1 MHINCDHNE
10 CLIASTVFWRPAE
23 LGVQERRH
31 THTLR
36 NAFFFFFFLLL
47 LLFFGEFS
55 DWFVR
60 ESNKRKWLDR
70 WSVSAIS
77 CWGLFFICAHQSS
90 NGQPLSFLPRSL
102 CSVLFF
108 SFLFFFDFVS
118 ILYCS
123 SHSPN
128 IGGGGV
134 SKRLHYTHT
143 STNSDSPLIDFRSRT
158 QLSLMNVTPLLLLLF
173 LLLFWLG

>member
-1 MHINCDHNE
+1 MFDSIDGFLVAGRARHPRTATQTQKGIF
-10 CLIASTVFWRPAE
+10 LFLVIAFI
-23 LGVQERRH
+23 L
-31 THTLR
+31 
-36 NAFFFFFFLLL
+36 
-47 LLFFGEFS
+47 GEFS

-90 NGQPLSFLPRSL
+90 NGQPAPFFSLSFS
-102 CSVLFF
+102 F
-108 SFLFFFDFVS
+108 SFSFFDFVS

-123 SHSPN
+123 SHSPS

-134 SKRLHYTHT
+134 SKRLCCTTRTPRPTPTHPL
-143 STNSDSPLIDFRSRT
+143 SISDHERSCR
-158 QLSLMNVTPLLLLLF
+158 
-173 LLLFWLG
+173 

>member
-1 MHINCDHNE
+1 MFDSIDGF
-10 CLIASTVFWRPAE
+10 LVAGRA
-23 LGVQERRH
+23 RH
-31 THTLR
+31 PRTATHTQKGIFLFLVI
-36 NAFFFFFFLLL
+36 AFIL
-47 LLFFGEFS
+47 GEFS

-90 NGQPLSFLPRSL
+90 NGQPAPFFSLSFS
-102 CSVLFF
+102 F
-108 SFLFFFDFVS
+108 SFSFFDFVS

-123 SHSPN
+123 SHSPS

-134 SKRLHYTHT
+134 SKRLCCTTRTPRPTPTHPL
-143 STNSDSPLIDFRSRT
+143 SISDHERSCR
-158 QLSLMNVTPLLLLLF
+158 
-173 LLLFWLG
+173 

>member
-10 CLIASTVFWRPAE
+10 CLIASTGSWRLAE
-23 LGVQERRH
+23 LGVQEHERH
-31 THTLR
+31 THTHTQKGIFLFLVI
-36 NAFFFFFFLLL
+36 AFIL
-47 LLFFGEFS
+47 GEFS

-90 NGQPLSFLPRSL
+90 NGQRLSFLS
-102 CSVLFF
+102 LFF
-108 SFLFFFDFVS
+108 SFSFSFDFVS

-123 SHSPN
+123 SHSPT

-134 SKRLHYTHT
+134 SKRLCCTTRTPRPTPTHPL
-143 STNSDSPLIDFRSRT
+143 SISDHERSCR
-158 QLSLMNVTPLLLLLF
+158 
-173 LLLFWLG
+173 